1 MPIEILREGRSLN
14 DQRQISIEIFTD
26 RAAALDWL
34 AERPR
39 AVTAPTAR

>member
-1 MPIEILREGRSLN
+1 MFQALDDRP
-14 DQRQISIEIFTD
+14 QIAIQIFTD
-26 RAAALDWL
+26 RAAALEWL